1 MFQEIRIL
9 KGVVKNLEEELM
21 KEKAKHQRAAAKRR
35 KEYQDLME
43 EVRLTIP
50 CGKKNFMKLNVAF
63 TLAFY

>member
-1 MFQEIRIL
+1 MVFQEIRIL
-9 KGVVKNLEEELM
+9 KDVVKNLEEELM

-43 EVRLTIP
+43 EVRLIP
-50 CGKKNFMKLNVAF
+50 SWKKNFMKLNVAF